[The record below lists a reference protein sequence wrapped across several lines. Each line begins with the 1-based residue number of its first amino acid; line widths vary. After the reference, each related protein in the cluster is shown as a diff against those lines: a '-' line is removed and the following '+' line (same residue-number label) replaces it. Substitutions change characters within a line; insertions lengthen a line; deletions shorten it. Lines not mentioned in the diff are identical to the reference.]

1 MLAHSWI
8 LKGGAPA
15 CACSSQYRLSFFD
28 NLHEAFLVHLLWWLS
43 HCIFYLRSKW
53 HVESKKGGLV
63 GPRSKPCFD
72 TIAKLCKR
80 TSKEDMLGNWNLH
93 ADEPG
98 ENLFLAIS
106 IQHPT
111 LGNYFTAILSA
122 KRVDSSSN
130 SLNLALY
137 FWLMPH
143 KVAVWIYLQAL
154 KLWWKNVAFLDHPK
168 YSKPK
173 YREDALSRDQK
184 LCCSPSRQAKD
195 HQNLTGGEE
204 NKNRWCMWIDAQ
216 WPWS

>member
-1 MLAHSWI
+1 M
-8 LKGGAPA
+8 
-15 CACSSQYRLSFFD
+15 
-28 NLHEAFLVHLLWWLS
+28 
-43 HCIFYLRSKW
+43 
-53 HVESKKGGLV
+53 
-63 GPRSKPCFD
+63 
-72 TIAKLCKR
+72 
-80 TSKEDMLGNWNLH
+80 DMLGNWNLH

-143 KVAVWIYLQAL
+143 KVAVWIYLQVMLVSVAFLVVTMMVASHAPPMAL